1 MYILNV
7 YVYLWI
13 EIYEI
18 QVNITNITQIVG
30 RKKNLNLDTVNLKQS
45 KYFVDIVII
54 LLYNLSLFL
63 NDNIQGKYL
72 IFHFVNYLS

>member
-54 LLYNLSLFL
+54 LLYNLSLF
-63 NDNIQGKYL
+63 
-72 IFHFVNYLS
+72 